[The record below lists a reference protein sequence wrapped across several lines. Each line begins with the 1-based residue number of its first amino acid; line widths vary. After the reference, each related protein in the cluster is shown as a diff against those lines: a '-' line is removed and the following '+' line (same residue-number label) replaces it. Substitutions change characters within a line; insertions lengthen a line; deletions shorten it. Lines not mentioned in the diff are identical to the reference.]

1 MGVSDIIDIVVV
13 LAVLV
18 VVVVAVVVLAAVHF
32 LEEGSK
38 VGEAAA
44 LVRDGR
50 GTTGSRLR
58 RTTRSGRGQRKGGN
72 LWPITIV
79 VVVVQ
84 TADQLIG
91 TSKDVRGQRRI

>member
-1 MGVSDIIDIVVV
+1 MGVSDIIDSVVV

-91 TSKDVRGQRRI
+91 KDARGQRRI